1 MDGMFCRL
9 WLWSM
14 IACIPACSI
23 IYPAPTP
30 IPSISYPA
38 KQDVPS
44 RALLVL
50 LPGRHDTAADFQKH
64 GFVRVARE
72 SGAPVDLVAADAQ
85 YGYYI
90 ARTLGQ
96 RLAED
101 VFAPARARGYRSF
114 WISGISMGGFGALVY
129 AEQHPNELEGLLAI
143 APFLGDDDML
153 NEIEQA
159 GGLAKWKTTAKP
171 SPDDYL
177 RQLWLWLGRCI
188 PQAQGCP
195 RIFLGFGQSD
205 RFLRAERLLAAA
217 LPADQ
222 VVEVPG
228 EHDWGPWQQ
237 IFSLSLPRMFPGS
250 AP

>member
-1 MDGMFCRL
+1 MDRICDRW

-30 IPSISYPA
+30 MLSTYYPA
-38 KQDVPS
+38 KPAVPG

-50 LPGRHDTAADFQKH
+50 LPGRHDNAADFEKH
-64 GFVRVARE
+64 GFVQVAHE
-72 SGAPVDLVAADAQ
+72 SGAPVDLFAADAG
-85 YGYYI
+85 YGYYV

-101 VFAPARARGYRSF
+101 VFAPARTRGYRSF

-143 APFLGDDDML
+143 APFLGDDDL
-153 NEIEQA
+153 INEIEQA

-195 RIFLGFGQSD
+195 RIFLGFGRED
-205 RFLRAERLLAAA
+205 RFVRAGRLLAAA
-217 LPADQ
+217 LPAEQ